1 MDKEDS
7 TVDSGEAS
15 DLTEETGLLK
25 ARLEAESAELAK
37 QKALAQDYLDTARRV
52 QAEFE
57 NYKKRMAKEREDLLR
72 CANER
77 LLVDLLTIHDDLQ
90 RALDANCTA
99 EELRAGVSKI
109 HTNLAAFLRENG
121 VREIPADGKFDPA
134 CHEALAAGEGEDGMI
149 LEVYQKGFFLG
160 TRVLRTSKVKVARSS
175 ENNG

>member
-1 MDKEDS
+1 MDDDKS
-7 TVDSGEAS
+7 AVDSGEAR
-15 DLTEETGLLK
+15 DLPEEDSLK

-57 NYKKRMAKEREDLLR
+57 NFKKRTAREREELLR

-77 LLVDLLTIHDDLQ
+77 LLVDILTIHDDLQ
-90 RALDANCTA
+90 RALDADCTH

-109 HTNLAAFLRENG
+109 HANLAAFLQANG
-121 VREIPADGKFDPA
+121 VREIPADGRFDPT
-134 CHEALAAGEGEDGMI
+134 CHEALATGEGEDGKI
-149 LEVYQKGFFLG
+149 LEVYQKGFYLG
-160 TRVLRTSKVKVARSS
+160 TKVLRTSKVKVARSS